1 MGVSGPRSLRMI
13 VVGVVAASA
22 VAAPLGGAWGATMAK
37 SSNFLQLSVLTAT
50 YRVSAVLPEQV
61 ATNTTGPLTISL
73 NADNSW
79 GQLFFLQNIGDLDVV
94 TLTLSHTGPYGNG
107 ANRVDLAYC
116 AGGSAGGAFATVGVC
131 AGGGTL
137 TTVLQGKGSV
147 VLAMSIPT
155 GTVRAFQA
163 TTRTRGKGQDTTD
176 TISVAVSSSDVVRR
190 GSTTS

>member
-1 MGVSGPRSLRMI
+1 M
-13 VVGVVAASA
+13 
-22 VAAPLGGAWGATMAK
+22 
-37 SSNFLQLSVLTAT
+37 
-50 YRVSAVLPEQV
+50 
-61 ATNTTGPLTISL
+61 
-73 NADNSW
+73 
-79 GQLFFLQNIGDLDVV
+79 
-94 TLTLSHTGPYGNG
+94 
-107 ANRVDLAYC
+107 DLAYC
-116 AGGSAGGAFATVGVC
+116 AGGSAGGAFTTVGVC

-147 VLAMSIPT
+147 VLTMSIPT

>member
-1 MGVSGPRSLRMI
+1 MGASGLRSLRVI
-13 VVGVVAASA
+13 VAGVVAASA
-22 VAAPLGGAWGATMAK
+22 VAAPFSGAWGATMATT
-37 SSNFLQLSVLTAT
+37 SNFLQLSILTAT

-94 TLTLSHTGPYGNG
+94 TLTLSHTGPYGSG

-116 AGGSAGGAFATVGVC
+116 AGGSAGGAFTTVGVC

-147 VLAMSIPT
+147 VLTMSIPT

-163 TTRTRGKGQDTTD
+163 TTRTRAKGQDTTD

>member
-1 MGVSGPRSLRMI
+1 MGASGLRSLRVI
-13 VVGVVAASA
+13 VAGVVAASA
-22 VAAPLGGAWGATMAK
+22 VATPFGGAWGATMAK
-37 SSNFLQLSVLTAT
+37 SSNFLQLSILTAT

-61 ATNTTGPLTISL
+61 ATNTTGPLTITL

-147 VLAMSIPT
+147 VLTMSIPT

-163 TTRTRGKGQDTTD
+163 TTRSRSNGQDTTD
-176 TISVAVSSSDVVRR
+176 TISVEVSSSGVIRR